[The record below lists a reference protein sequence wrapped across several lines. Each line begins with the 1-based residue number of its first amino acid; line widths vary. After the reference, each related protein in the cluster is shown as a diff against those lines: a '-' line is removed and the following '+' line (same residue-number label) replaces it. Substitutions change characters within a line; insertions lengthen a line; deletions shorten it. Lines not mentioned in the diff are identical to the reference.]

1 LKYFILRKQSETMS
15 KDWLGCIVSFYI
27 KLTILKDILLKQT
40 CMPWWRFFFLP
51 LYLILSCRVAH
62 IGIRSGGVARIFQ
75 RGVTVRQSEGT
86 HQSVMLFLPP
96 VACCLLQ
103 KDLQK
108 GRSGA
113 PKDPPS
119 YPPEGYTVELILL
132 QVSFLIVYFL
142 AAI

>member
-1 LKYFILRKQSETMS
+1 VHALVT
-15 KDWLGCIVSFYI
+15 V
-27 KLTILKDILLKQT
+27 
-40 CMPWWRFFFLP
+40 FFPSSLSYPFLP
-51 LYLILSCRVAH
+51 CGTYWDKVR
-62 IGIRSGGVARIFQ
+62 GVARIFQ